1 MYTQYGPICPCLISN
16 KTLQHLEWKSDFT
29 LVQDPQPSHFFLP
42 TRPNGDPGED
52 LAEHHLLR
60 FGEHGPG
67 NAGLQ
72 PCHGEGLSLGGWQ
85 ELGDLGI
92 LQERGD
98 YWIWKELADMVY
110 LYCIYIHICECL
122 CVCACLFIFIHLFVY
137 LFVFFDDHFYYL
149 SYLIYI
155 MSPCLHD
162 VICVSYQSC
171 GWVSR
176 NMMFGT
182 WLRLKIGWFY
192 HRSHHWCPKL
202 GPIWVEP

>member
-1 MYTQYGPICPCLISN
+1 MEIRLHPCPGSPTLTFFFAHKAQWRPRRRPRRTSPSPIWWTWSWECGAPTLPRWRIVTWRVAGTWWSRDTSRKGGLLDMEGACRYGV
-16 KTLQHLEWKSDFT
+16 F
-29 LVQDPQPSHFFLP
+29 
-42 TRPNGDPGED
+42 
-52 LAEHHLLR
+52 
-60 FGEHGPG
+60 
-67 NAGLQ
+67 
-72 PCHGEGLSLGGWQ
+72 
-85 ELGDLGI
+85 I
-92 LQERGD
+92 L
-98 YWIWKELADMVY
+98 Y
-110 LYCIYIHICECL
+110 IYIYTYMWVSV
-122 CVCACLFIFIHLFVY
+122 CVCAFVYFYSFICLFIY
-137 LFVFFDDHFYYL
+137 LFFFDDHFYYL

-192 HRSHHWCPKL
+192 HWSHHWCPKL